1 MMAITMA
8 IAAITTPSVLGR
20 RVIAA
25 GAALAVLMG
34 AAADA
39 GAAGNGVFDSERQR
53 FRIVTLVRG
62 LDHPWGLAFLPDGDF
77 LVTERP
83 GRLLRVDGAT
93 LQRRTVGGL
102 PAIAA
107 VGQGGLLD
115 VTLHPEFASN
125 GLVYLS
131 FTGADEDG
139 VGTEVARG
147 RLAGDALE
155 EVEVIFRALPKS
167 RGGRHFGS
175 RLLFD
180 ANGRLLITLGERGD
194 RPRAQDIGD
203 HAGSVI
209 RINDDGSVPADNPFV
224 TTAGA
229 RPEIYTYG
237 NRNVQ
242 GIALDPGSGRIW
254 AHEHG
259 PQGGDEVNILVSG
272 RNYGWPVITY
282 GRNYVLGTKIG
293 EGTHKQGMEQPL
305 HYWTPSIAPS
315 GMTLYTGDKFPA
327 WRGNLFV
334 GALKYRLLVRLEMRD
349 KEIVHEERLLE
360 DVLGRIRDVRTGP
373 DGYIY
378 VLTDHDD
385 GVLARLEPA

>member
-1 MMAITMA
+1 MMAV
-8 IAAITTPSVLGR
+8 AAITTPSVLGR

-93 LQRRTVGGL
+93 LQRRTIGGL

>member
-1 MMAITMA
+1 MIGN
-8 IAAITTPSVLGR
+8 AATLKASIGR
-20 RVIAA
+20 CFIIAA
-25 GAALAVLMG
+25 GVILCVIVASLSNASASEG
-34 AAADA
+34 Q
-39 GAAGNGVFDSERQR
+39 VFDSERER
-53 FRIVTLVRG
+53 FRVVTLVRG
-62 LDHPWGLAFLPDGDF
+62 LDHPWGLAFLPGGDM
-77 LVTERP
+77 LITERA
-83 GRLLRVDGAT
+83 GRLLRVDGQTHAQKT
-93 LQRRTVGGL
+93 IHGL

-115 VTLHPEFASN
+115 IVLHPGFASN
-125 GLVYLS
+125 QLVYFS
-131 FTGADEDG
+131 FAGADDDG

-147 RLAGDALE
+147 RLMDASLE
-155 EVEVIFRALPKS
+155 GVEVIFRALPKS

-180 ANGRLLITLGERGD
+180 LDGHLLITLGERGD
-194 RPRAQDIGD
+194 QQRAQDIGD
-203 HAGSVI
+203 HAGSIV
-209 RINDDGSVPADNPFV
+209 RINDDGSVPADNPFAS
-224 TTAGA
+224 TPGA
-229 RPEIYTYG
+229 KPEIYTYG

-242 GIALDPGSGRIW
+242 GIAMDPASGRVW

-259 PQGGDEVNILVSG
+259 PQGGDEVNILASG

-282 GRNYVLGTKIG
+282 GRNYGTGTAIG
-293 EGTHKQGMEQPL
+293 EGTHKKGMEQPR

-315 GMTLYTGDKFPA
+315 GMTLYTGDMFPA

-334 GALKYRLLVRLEMRD
+334 GALKNRLLVRLEVRD
-349 KEIVHEERLLE
+349 QAIIHEERLLQ

-378 VLTDHDD
+378 LLSDESD

>member
-1 MMAITMA
+1 M
-8 IAAITTPSVLGR
+8 
-20 RVIAA
+20 
-25 GAALAVLMG
+25 LASLVS
-34 AAADA
+34 DA
-39 GAAGNGVFDSERQR
+39 WASESAVFDSELER
-53 FRIVTLVRG
+53 FRVNTLVRG
-62 LDHPWGLAFLPDGDF
+62 LDHPWGLAFLPGGDM
-77 LVTERP
+77 LITERP
-83 GRLLRVDGAT
+83 GRLLRIDGKS
-93 LQRRTVGGL
+93 LQRRSVRGL

-115 VTLHPEFASN
+115 VTLHPGFDSN
-125 GLVYLS
+125 QLIYFS
-131 FTGADEDG
+131 FTGDDDG

-155 EVEVIFRALPKS
+155 NVEIIFRALPKS
-167 RGGRHFGS
+167 GGGRHFGS

-180 ANGRLLITLGERGD
+180 TNGHLLITLGERGD
-194 RPRAQDIGD
+194 RPRAQDISD

-209 RINDDGSVPADNPFV
+209 RINDDGSVPADNPFA
-224 TTAGA
+224 TTPEA

-242 GIALDPGSGRIW
+242 GIALDPVSGLVW

-259 PQGGDEVNILVSG
+259 PQGGDEVNVLVAG

-282 GRNYVLGTKIG
+282 GRNYVTGTKIG
-293 EGTHKQGMEQPL
+293 EGTHKQGMEQPR

-334 GALKYRLLVRLEMRD
+334 GALKYRLLVRLEERD
-349 KEIVHEERLLE
+349 QNIVHEERMLE

-378 VLTDHDD
+378 LLTDQDD
-385 GVLARLEPA
+385 GVLARLEPV

>member
-1 MMAITMA
+1 MI
-8 IAAITTPSVLGR
+8 G
-20 RVIAA
+20 
-25 GAALAVLMG
+25 GAATLASWIPRYFVTG
-34 AAADA
+34 AGLTLFMLTSLVS
-39 GAAGNGVFDSERQR
+39 GASASESAVFDSELER
-53 FRIVTLVRG
+53 FRVNTLVRG
-62 LDHPWGLAFLPDGDF
+62 LDHPWGLAFLPGGDM
-77 LVTERP
+77 LITERP
-83 GRLLRVDGAT
+83 GRLLRIDGES
-93 LQRRTVGGL
+93 LQPRRVRGL

-115 VTLHPEFASN
+115 VTLHPGFDSN
-125 GLVYLS
+125 QLIYFS
-131 FTGADEDG
+131 FTGADDDG

-155 EVEVIFRALPKS
+155 NVEIIFRALPKS
-167 RGGRHFGS
+167 SGGRHFGS

-180 ANGRLLITLGERGD
+180 SNGHLLITLGERGD

-209 RINDDGSVPADNPFV
+209 RINDDGSVPADNPFAA
-224 TTAGA
+224 TPEA

-242 GIALDPGSGRIW
+242 GIALDPVSGRVW
-254 AHEHG
+254 PHEHG
-259 PQGGDEVNILVSG
+259 PQGGDEVNVLLAG

-282 GRNYVLGTKIG
+282 GRNYVTGTKIG
-293 EGTHKQGMEQPL
+293 EGTHKQGMEQPR

-334 GALKYRLLVRLEMRD
+334 GALKYRLLVRLEERD
-349 KEIVHEERLLE
+349 QEIVHEERMLE
-360 DVLGRIRDVRTGP
+360 GVLGRIRDVRTGP

-378 VLTDHDD
+378 LLTDQDD
-385 GVLARLEPA
+385 GVLARLEPV

>member
-1 MMAITMA
+1 MTGGPA
-8 IAAITTPSVLGR
+8 TPASYIPRYFVT
-20 RVIAA
+20 AA
-25 GAALAVLMG
+25 GLTLFMLASLVF
-34 AAADA
+34 DA
-39 GAAGNGVFDSERQR
+39 WASESAVFDSELER
-53 FRIVTLVRG
+53 FRVNTLVRG
-62 LDHPWGLAFLPDGDF
+62 LDHPWGLAFLPGGDM
-77 LVTERP
+77 LITERP
-83 GRLLRVDGAT
+83 GRLLRIDGKSF
-93 LQRRTVGGL
+93 QRRSVKGL

-115 VTLHPEFASN
+115 VTLHPGFDSN
-125 GLVYLS
+125 QLIYFS
-131 FTGADEDG
+131 FTGEDDG

-155 EVEVIFRALPKS
+155 NVEIIFRALPKS

-180 ANGRLLITLGERGD
+180 TNGHLLITLGERGD

-209 RINDDGSVPADNPFV
+209 RINDDGSVPADNPFA
-224 TTAGA
+224 TTPEA

-242 GIALDPGSGRIW
+242 GIALDAVSGRVW

-259 PQGGDEVNILVSG
+259 PQGGDEVNVLVAG

-282 GRNYVLGTKIG
+282 GRNYVTGTKIG
-293 EGTHKQGMEQPL
+293 EGTHKQGMEQPR

-334 GALKYRLLVRLEMRD
+334 GALKYRLLVRLEERD
-349 KEIVHEERLLE
+349 QNIVHEERMLE

-378 VLTDHDD
+378 LLTDQDD
-385 GVLARLEPA
+385 GVLARLEPV

>member
-1 MMAITMA
+1 MIAISLAPVSSTVRCCVV
-8 IAAITTPSVLGR
+8 AASVAFPIIIGATL
-20 RVIAA
+20 AA
-25 GAALAVLMG
+25 RASET
-34 AAADA
+34 D
-39 GAAGNGVFDSERQR
+39 VFDSERER
-53 FRIVTLVRG
+53 FRVVTLVRG
-62 LDHPWGLAFLPDGDF
+62 LDHPWGLAFLPGGDM
-77 LVTERP
+77 LITERP
-83 GRLLRVDGAT
+83 GRLLRVDRTT
-93 LQRRTVGGL
+93 LQPTTVRGL

-115 VTLHPEFASN
+115 VTLHPEFDSN
-125 GLVYLS
+125 RLVYLS
-131 FTGADEDG
+131 FTGADDDG

-147 RLAGDALE
+147 RLTGDALE

-167 RGGRHFGS
+167 GGGRHFGS

-180 ANGRLLITLGERGD
+180 TDGRLLITLGERGD
-194 RPRAQDIGD
+194 RPRAQDIDD

-209 RINDDGSVPADNPFV
+209 RIDDDGSVPADNPFV

-242 GIALDPGSGRIW
+242 GIALSPDSGRVW

-259 PQGGDEVNILVSG
+259 PQGGDEVNILASG

-282 GRNYVLGTKIG
+282 GRNYVIGTKIG
-293 EGTHKQGMEQPL
+293 EGTHKDGMEQPR

-315 GMTLYTGDKFPA
+315 GMTVYTGDKFPA
-327 WRGNLFV
+327 WYGNLFV
-334 GALKYRLLVRLEMRD
+334 GALKFRLLVRLEKGDR
-349 KEIVHEERLLE
+349 EIIHEERMLE

-378 VLTDHDD
+378 LLTDHGD

>member
-1 MMAITMA
+1 MTGGPA
-8 IAAITTPSVLGR
+8 TPASCIPRYFVT
-20 RVIAA
+20 AA
-25 GAALAVLMG
+25 GLTLFMLASLVS
-34 AAADA
+34 DA
-39 GAAGNGVFDSERQR
+39 WASESAVFDSELER
-53 FRIVTLVRG
+53 FRVNTLVRG
-62 LDHPWGLAFLPDGDF
+62 LDHPWGLAFLPGGDM
-77 LVTERP
+77 LITERP
-83 GRLLRVDGAT
+83 GRLLRIDGKS
-93 LQRRTVGGL
+93 LQRRSVKGL

-115 VTLHPEFASN
+115 VTLHPGFDSN
-125 GLVYLS
+125 QLIYFS
-131 FTGADEDG
+131 FTGADDDG

-155 EVEVIFRALPKS
+155 NVEIIFRALPKS
-167 RGGRHFGS
+167 GGGRHFGS

-180 ANGRLLITLGERGD
+180 TNGHLLITLGERGD

-209 RINDDGSVPADNPFV
+209 RINDDGSVPADNPFA
-224 TTAGA
+224 TTPEA

-242 GIALDPGSGRIW
+242 GIALDPVSGRVW

-259 PQGGDEVNILVSG
+259 PQGGDEVNVLVAG

-282 GRNYVLGTKIG
+282 GRNYVTGTKIG
-293 EGTHKQGMEQPL
+293 EGTHKQGMEQPR

-334 GALKYRLLVRLEMRD
+334 GALKYRLLVRLEERD
-349 KEIVHEERLLE
+349 QNIVHEERMLE

-378 VLTDHDD
+378 LLTDQDD

>member
-1 MMAITMA
+1 MTA
-8 IAAITTPSVLGR
+8 TPSAATSFMERSLLIVVLATVCAVTGAWAADDVVFASER
-20 RVIAA
+20 ERFRVI
-25 GAALAVLMG
+25 
-34 AAADA
+34 
-39 GAAGNGVFDSERQR
+39 
-53 FRIVTLVRG
+53 TLVRG
-62 LDHPWGLAFLPDGDF
+62 LDHPWGLAFLPDGDM

-83 GRLLRVDGAT
+83 GRLLRIDGET
-93 LQRRTVGGL
+93 LQSRTVRGL
-102 PAIAA
+102 PTVAE

-115 VTLHPEFASN
+115 VALHPRFDSTR
-125 GLVYLS
+125 LVYVS
-131 FTGADEDG
+131 FAGEDDDGA
-139 VGTEVARG
+139 GTEVARG
-147 RLAGDALE
+147 RLDDDVLRD
-155 EVEVIFRALPKS
+155 VEVIFRALPKS

-180 ANGRLLITLGERGD
+180 SYGHLLITLGDRGD

-224 TTAGA
+224 QTSGA

-242 GIALDPGSGRIW
+242 GIALDADSGRVW

-259 PQGGDEVNILVSG
+259 PQGGDEVNVLVPG

-282 GRNYVLGTKIG
+282 GRNYGFGTSIG
-293 EGTHKQGMEQPL
+293 EGTHKEGMEQPL
-305 HYWTPSIAPS
+305 LYWTPSIAPS
-315 GMTLYTGDKFPA
+315 GMTLYSGDKFPA

-334 GALKYRLLVRLEMRD
+334 GALKFRLLVRLEVRD
-349 KEIVHEERLLE
+349 GKIVREERLLE
-360 DVLGRIRDVRTGP
+360 DELGRIRDVRTGP

-378 VLTDHDD
+378 LLTDEDD

>member
-1 MMAITMA
+1 M
-8 IAAITTPSVLGR
+8 
-20 RVIAA
+20 
-25 GAALAVLMG
+25 LASLVS
-34 AAADA
+34 DA
-39 GAAGNGVFDSERQR
+39 WASESAVFDSELER
-53 FRIVTLVRG
+53 FRVNTLVRG
-62 LDHPWGLAFLPDGDF
+62 LDHPWGLAFLPGGDM
-77 LVTERP
+77 LITERP
-83 GRLLRVDGAT
+83 GRLLRIDGKS
-93 LQRRTVGGL
+93 LQRRSVRGL

-115 VTLHPEFASN
+115 VTLHPGFDSN
-125 GLVYLS
+125 QLIYFS
-131 FTGADEDG
+131 FTGDDDG

-155 EVEVIFRALPKS
+155 NVEIIFRALPKS
-167 RGGRHFGS
+167 GGGRHFGS

-180 ANGRLLITLGERGD
+180 TNGHLLITLGERGD
-194 RPRAQDIGD
+194 RPRAQDISD

-209 RINDDGSVPADNPFV
+209 RINDDGSVPADKPFA
-224 TTAGA
+224 TTPEA

-242 GIALDPGSGRIW
+242 GIALDPVSGRVW

-259 PQGGDEVNILVSG
+259 PQGGDEVNVLVAG

-282 GRNYVLGTKIG
+282 GRNYVTGTKIG
-293 EGTHKQGMEQPL
+293 EGTHKQGMEQPR

-334 GALKYRLLVRLEMRD
+334 GALKYRLLVRLEERD
-349 KEIVHEERLLE
+349 QNIVHEERMLE

-378 VLTDHDD
+378 LLTDQDD
-385 GVLARLEPA
+385 GVLARLEPV

>member
-1 MMAITMA
+1 MMAITAM
-8 IAAITTPSVLGR
+8 TTPSVLGR
-20 RVIAA
+20 RIITA
-25 GAALAVLMG
+25 GAALAVVM
-34 AAADA
+34 AAAVDSRA
-39 GAAGNGVFDSERQR
+39 SGDDVFDSERQR

-62 LDHPWGLAFLPDGDF
+62 LDHPWGLTFLPGGDF

-83 GRLLRVDGAT
+83 GRLLRVDRTTFRA
-93 LQRRTVGGL
+93 RTVRGL

-107 VGQGGLLD
+107 IGQGGLLD
-115 VTLHPEFASN
+115 VILHPAFASN

-180 ANGRLLITLGERGD
+180 ADGRLLITLGERGD
-194 RPRAQDIGD
+194 RPRAQNIGD

-224 TTAGA
+224 STPGA

-242 GIALDPGSGRIW
+242 GIALDPDSGRIW

-259 PQGGDEVNILVSG
+259 PQGGDEVNILASG

-282 GRNYVLGTKIG
+282 GRNYVIGTQIG

-315 GMTLYTGDKFPA
+315 GMTLYTGNKFPA

-334 GALKYRLLVRLEMRD
+334 GALKYRLLVRLEVRD
-349 KEIVHEERLLE
+349 QKIVHEERLLK

>member
-1 MMAITMA
+1 
-8 IAAITTPSVLGR
+8 
-20 RVIAA
+20 
-25 GAALAVLMG
+25 
-34 AAADA
+34 
-39 GAAGNGVFDSERQR
+39 
-53 FRIVTLVRG
+53 
-62 LDHPWGLAFLPDGDF
+62 
-77 LVTERP
+77 
-83 GRLLRVDGAT
+83 
-93 LQRRTVGGL
+93 
-102 PAIAA
+102 
-107 VGQGGLLD
+107 
-115 VTLHPEFASN
+115 
-125 GLVYLS
+125 
-131 FTGADEDG
+131 
-139 VGTEVARG
+139 
-147 RLAGDALE
+147 
-155 EVEVIFRALPKS
+155 
-167 RGGRHFGS
+167 
-175 RLLFD
+175 LLFD

-349 KEIVHEERLLE
+349 KEIVHEERMLE

>member
-1 MMAITMA
+1 MTGGPA
-8 IAAITTPSVLGR
+8 TPASCIPRYFVT
-20 RVIAA
+20 AA
-25 GAALAVLMG
+25 GLTLFMLASLVS
-34 AAADA
+34 DA
-39 GAAGNGVFDSERQR
+39 WASESAVFDSELER
-53 FRIVTLVRG
+53 FRVNTLVRG
-62 LDHPWGLAFLPDGDF
+62 LDHPWGLAFLPGGDM
-77 LVTERP
+77 LITERP
-83 GRLLRVDGAT
+83 GRLLRIDGKSF
-93 LQRRTVGGL
+93 QRRSVKGL

-115 VTLHPEFASN
+115 VTLHPGFDSN
-125 GLVYLS
+125 QLIYFS
-131 FTGADEDG
+131 FTGDDDG

-155 EVEVIFRALPKS
+155 NVEIIFRALPKS
-167 RGGRHFGS
+167 GGGRHFGS

-180 ANGRLLITLGERGD
+180 TNGHLLITLGERGD

-209 RINDDGSVPADNPFV
+209 RINDDGSVPADNPFA
-224 TTAGA
+224 TTPEA

-242 GIALDPGSGRIW
+242 GIALDPVSGLVW

-259 PQGGDEVNILVSG
+259 PQGGDEVNVLVAG

-282 GRNYVLGTKIG
+282 GRNYVTGTKIG
-293 EGTHKQGMEQPL
+293 EGTHKQGMEQPR

-334 GALKYRLLVRLEMRD
+334 GALKYRLLVRLEERD
-349 KEIVHEERLLE
+349 QNIVHEERMLE

-378 VLTDHDD
+378 LLTDQDD
-385 GVLARLEPA
+385 GVLARLEPV

>member
-1 MMAITMA
+1 MTGGPA
-8 IAAITTPSVLGR
+8 TPASYIPRYFVT
-20 RVIAA
+20 AA
-25 GAALAVLMG
+25 GGLTLFMLASLVS
-34 AAADA
+34 DA
-39 GAAGNGVFDSERQR
+39 WASESAVFDSELER
-53 FRIVTLVRG
+53 FRVNTLVRG
-62 LDHPWGLAFLPDGDF
+62 LDHPWGLAFLPGGDM
-77 LVTERP
+77 LITERP
-83 GRLLRVDGAT
+83 GRLLRIDGKS
-93 LQRRTVGGL
+93 LQRRSVRGL

-115 VTLHPEFASN
+115 VTLHPGFDSN
-125 GLVYLS
+125 QLIYFS
-131 FTGADEDG
+131 FTGDDDG

-155 EVEVIFRALPKS
+155 NVEIIFRALPKS
-167 RGGRHFGS
+167 GGGRHFGS

-180 ANGRLLITLGERGD
+180 TNGHLLITLGERGD
-194 RPRAQDIGD
+194 RPRAQDISD

-209 RINDDGSVPADNPFV
+209 RINDDGSVPADNPFA
-224 TTAGA
+224 TTPEA

-242 GIALDPGSGRIW
+242 GIALDPVSGRVW

-259 PQGGDEVNILVSG
+259 PQGGDEVNVLVAG

-282 GRNYVLGTKIG
+282 GRNYVTGTKIG
-293 EGTHKQGMEQPL
+293 EGTHKQGMEQPR

-334 GALKYRLLVRLEMRD
+334 GALKYRLLVRLEERD
-349 KEIVHEERLLE
+349 QNIVHEERMLE

-378 VLTDHDD
+378 LLTDQDD
-385 GVLARLEPA
+385 GVLARLEPV

>member
-1 MMAITMA
+1 MMAITAM
-8 IAAITTPSVLGR
+8 TTPSVLGR
-20 RVIAA
+20 RIITA
-25 GAALAVLMG
+25 GAALAVVMA
-34 AAADA
+34 AAADPRA
-39 GAAGNGVFDSERQR
+39 SGDDVFDSERQR

-62 LDHPWGLAFLPDGDF
+62 LDHPWGLAFLPGGDF

-83 GRLLRVDGAT
+83 GRLLRVDRTTFRA
-93 LQRRTVGGL
+93 RTVRGL
-102 PAIAA
+102 PAIEAI
-107 VGQGGLLD
+107 GQGGLLD
-115 VTLHPEFASN
+115 VILHPAFASN

-180 ANGRLLITLGERGD
+180 ADGRLLITLGERGD

-224 TTAGA
+224 TTPGA

-242 GIALDPGSGRIW
+242 GIALDPDSGRIW

-259 PQGGDEVNILVSG
+259 PQGGDEVNILASG

-282 GRNYVLGTKIG
+282 GRNYVIGTKIG

-315 GMTLYTGDKFPA
+315 GMTLYTGNKFPA

-334 GALKYRLLVRLEMRD
+334 GALKYRLLVRLEVRD
-349 KEIVHEERLLE
+349 QKIVHEERLLK

>member
-1 MMAITMA
+1 MIAITWTPTSS
-8 IAAITTPSVLGR
+8 IAR
-20 RVIAA
+20 CRVIAA
-25 GAALAVLMG
+25 GVAFAMALVMATG
-34 AAADA
+34 ATPNARASEND
-39 GAAGNGVFDSERQR
+39 VFDSERQR
-53 FRIVTLVRG
+53 FRVVTLVRG
-62 LDHPWGLAFLPDGDF
+62 LDHPWGLAFLPGGDM
-77 LVTERP
+77 LITERP

-93 LQRRTVGGL
+93 LQPRTVRGL

-125 GLVYLS
+125 RLVYLS

-147 RLAGDALE
+147 RLADDALE
-155 EVEVIFRALPKS
+155 NVEIIFRALPKS

-180 ANGRLLITLGERGD
+180 MDGQLLITLGERGD

-209 RINDDGSVPADNPFV
+209 RINDDGSVPVDNPFV

-242 GIALDPGSGRIW
+242 GITLDPGSGLVW

-259 PQGGDEVNILVSG
+259 PQGGDEVNILASG

-293 EGTHKQGMEQPL
+293 EGTHKEGMEQPL

-327 WRGNLFV
+327 WRGNLFE
-334 GALKYRLLVRLEMRD
+334 GALKYRLLVRLEERD
-349 KEIVHEERLLE
+349 KEIVH
-360 DVLGRIRDVRTGP
+360 
-373 DGYIY
+373 
-378 VLTDHDD
+378 
-385 GVLARLEPA
+385 